1 MTRPLFQAG
10 RTNQTIGTP
19 NALANSRSE
28 TVEFSSIRE
37 QQRVKP
43 RGSKAKEGHVSRFK
57 SSIDPASIQPRSR
70 NAEAASRNKLERLR
84 YLSHQERQENSVSNE
99 LVFARTYLAMEID
112 RIRDRIAGSMKLR
125 LTILLSLSENGNR

>member
-1 MTRPLFQAG
+1 MY
-10 RTNQTIGTP
+10 
-19 NALANSRSE
+19 
-28 TVEFSSIRE
+28 
-37 QQRVKP
+37 
-43 RGSKAKEGHVSRFK
+43 HVSSLASIQLR
-57 SSIDPASIQPRSR
+57 SSFDLASIQPRSR

-84 YLSHQERQENSVSNE
+84 YLSHQERQETSVSNE